1 MFSSVHTTLLHLLNS
16 SNSKSGFTSSVN
28 QNTIAYQS
36 LENACDVQIIT
47 LITNPGAKSL
57 PITCCIKAA
66 CSPDSICW
74 V

>member
-1 MFSSVHTTLLHLLNS
+1 MFSGVHTTLLPLLAS
-16 SNSKSGFTSSVN
+16 LNSKSGFARSVN

-36 LENACDVQIIT
+36 LEKARDVQIIT
-47 LITNPGAKSL
+47 LITNPGARSL

>member
-16 SNSKSGFTSSVN
+16 LNSKSGFASSVN
-28 QNTIAYQS
+28 QNKVAYQS

-57 PITCCIKAA
+57 PITCCIIAA

>member
-1 MFSSVHTTLLHLLNS
+1 MFSSVHTTLLPLLDS
-16 SNSKSGFTSSVN
+16 SISKSGFARSVN
-28 QNTIAYQS
+28 QNTNAYQS
-36 LENACDVQIIT
+36 LENVRDVQIIT

>member
-1 MFSSVHTTLLHLLNS
+1 MFSSVHTTLLPLLDS
-16 SNSKSGFTSSVN
+16 LISKSGFARSVN
-28 QNTIAYQS
+28 QNTDAYQS
-36 LENACDVQIIT
+36 LENVRDVQIIT

>member
-1 MFSSVHTTLLHLLNS
+1 MFSSVHTELLPLLDS
-16 SNSKSGFTSSVN
+16 LNSKSGFARSVN
-28 QNTIAYQS
+28 QNTTAYQS
-36 LENACDVQIIT
+36 LENAFDAQIIT

-57 PITCCIKAA
+57 PITCCIKGA

>member
-16 SNSKSGFTSSVN
+16 SSSKSEFASSVN
-28 QNTIAYQS
+28 KNTIAYQS
-36 LENACDVQIIT
+36 LENTCDVQIIT